1 MSNSNRKKNI
11 LIIAGHDPCGGA
23 GIQADAESI
32 IDAGCRALSVITVLT
47 SQNTQGVVDF
57 CYQPA
62 AQVKRQLEVLLDDIP
77 VHACKTGLLGDEE
90 TVQIVAEILERK
102 QIPLVVDPVLAS
114 GTGTPFTNDAIIKTI
129 MTKLLPLSTVITPN
143 SEEARQLTGQSKL
156 DAAAND
162 LLATGAASVL
172 ITGTHE
178 DTAEVENTLYHSDGA
193 THHYSWTR
201 LANEYHGSG
210 CTLAARI
217 AALLALGENLADA
230 VQQAQE
236 YTWQALSHGEAA
248 GKGQWLPD
256 RFYNR

>member
-23 GIQADAESI
+23 GIQADIESVV
-32 IDAGCRALSVITVLT
+32 DAGCRALSVITVLT
-47 SQNTQGVVDF
+47 SQNSRGVVDF
-57 CYQPA
+57 CCQPA
-62 AQVKRQLEVLLDDIP
+62 EQVGRQLEVLLDDIP
-77 VHACKTGLLGDEE
+77 VHACKTGLLGHAE
-90 TVQIVAEILERK
+90 TVQTVAEILKQR

-114 GTGTPFTNDAIIKTI
+114 GTGMTFASDMIIKAI
-129 MTKLLPLSTVITPN
+129 MARLLPLSTVITPN
-143 SEEARQLTGQSKL
+143 SKEARQLTGQSRL

-162 LLATGAASVL
+162 LLAAGAESVL

-178 DTAEVENTLYHSDGA
+178 DTAEVENTLYICGGTA
-193 THHYSWTR
+193 KHYSWTR

-217 AALLALGENLADA
+217 AALLALGENLTDA
-230 VQQAQE
+230 VKHAQA
-236 YTWQALSHGEAA
+236 YTWQTLAHAEAV
-248 GKGQWLPD
+248 GKGQWLPH